1 MRPEKKYLVEE
12 VNTHLDKSDYVYLT
26 NYERITVD
34 EIADLRAKLE
44 PFGAEFHVVKNS
56 IFDVAAAA
64 KELPDLSEH
73 LKGQTAIVVGGAD
86 PSGVAKALSEF
97 FKKKEKVDLK
107 GGILDE
113 RELSRGTR
121 SSRSRSYLASS
132 LYGLNYW
139 VCYRSLR
146 LVLSALSTQFHKGWS
161 TYSKPKFAR
170 RRVHNLFNCSFEH

>member
-12 VNTHLDKSDYVYLT
+12 VNSHLEKSDYVYLT

-56 IFDVAAAA
+56 IFSVAAAA

-86 PSGVAKALSEF
+86 PSGVAKAVSEF

-107 GGILDE
+107 GGILNE
-113 RELSRGTR
+113 RELSRDEII
-121 SSRSRSYLASS
+121 
-132 LYGLNYW
+132 
-139 VCYRSLR
+139 
-146 LVLSALSTQFHKGWS
+146 ALSKLPGIEALRAQLLGLLSQPATGFV
-161 TYSKPKFAR
+161 
-170 RRVHNLFNCSFEH
+170 RVINAVPQGLVNVLQAKVREAEGA

>member
-12 VNTHLDKSDYVYLT
+12 VNTHLEKSEYVYLT

-56 IFDVAAAA
+56 IFSVAAAA
-64 KELPDLSEH
+64 KDLPDLSEH

-86 PSGVAKALSEF
+86 PSGVAKAVSEF

-107 GGILDE
+107 GGILND
-113 RELSRGTR
+113 RELSRDEIIALSKLPGIE
-121 SSRSRSYLASS
+121 
-132 LYGLNYW
+132 
-139 VCYRSLR
+139 SLR
-146 LVLSALSTQFHKGWS
+146 AQLLGLLSQPATGFVRVINAVPQGLVNVLQAKVREAEG
-161 TYSKPKFAR
+161 A
-170 RRVHNLFNCSFEH
+170 

>member
-12 VNTHLDKSDYVYLT
+12 VNSHLEKSDYVYLT

-56 IFDVAAAA
+56 IFSVAAAA

-86 PSGVAKALSEF
+86 PSGVAKAVSEF

-107 GGILDE
+107 GGILNE
-113 RELSRGTR
+113 RELSRDEIIALSKLPGIE
-121 SSRSRSYLASS
+121 
-132 LYGLNYW
+132 
-139 VCYRSLR
+139 SLR
-146 LVLSALSTQFHKGWS
+146 AQLLGLLSQPATGFVRVINAVPQGLVNVLQAKVREAEG
-161 TYSKPKFAR
+161 A
-170 RRVHNLFNCSFEH
+170 